1 MEKFPP
7 GATFGE
13 KNAMLEFT
21 QNGTDVLV
29 TGLTTGPVNVTM
41 HPQDYELIRE
51 TATTLWLK
59 PLNGAFDIK
68 PFTYDDVAVPATAD
82 IDALEVVLRGFF
94 NLGIARMT
102 LAELQALVAAE
113 SLGPLVGQHVLVT
126 DLFDEGGIFLV
137 TSPTTISVD
146 GEGLFLNCDF
156 ENVGDY
162 SDVEPLTGIAVVGLT
177 RQWQPALEAFTIV
190 YSNLLPPGG
199 NFAVGDT
206 VTDGLLWQGV
216 VVSDTGAQMEVY
228 SIAGD
233 QPDDTATLDNGAG
246 VTADIDL
253 VGARSILG
261 TISIWHDAA
270 THIYQH
276 YQCVDDTALDGT
288 INPAA
293 YTVLPRGAEDFGYV
307 QNACPIEYDFA
318 NQWLQRRHCQT
329 IDIFASFTIFGPLGY
344 DIIGSFPWGDP
355 THVSIRSLDGFWNTY
370 NSIATL
376 VSAITLGPQGL
387 MEGIFREGC
396 TVSGIVVGSNG
407 RMIPDVGAGATLS
420 DITVMQSVTWQHVI
434 APQSLIENMVVTVD
448 SFSVDP
454 IIVAN
459 NDMQGWR
466 VQYTSITDAQLVGG
480 IGAGIV
486 IAPDTATRFNR
497 CTIFLYLEAPFAAY
511 AGPDLLVTVGGV
523 TVAMP
528 LAGFMTN
535 IGSNKIEV
543 QCDFNVLGVPES
555 TNMVLTTVGG
565 LDYIGSPFT
574 TFNFLNVT
582 VSWT

>member
-1 MEKFPP
+1 MAFFPTNI
-7 GATFGE
+7 TFT
-13 KNAMLEFT
+13 ND
-21 QNGTDVLV
+21 GTETLV
-29 TGLTTGPVNVTM
+29 EATGLPNGISEMVLP
-41 HPQDYELIRE
+41 PDDYQPERKSVGNLDAI
-51 TATTLWLK
+51 WLR
-59 PLNGAFDIK
+59 PLNGAEDFGYILHSNVTS
-68 PFTYDDVAVPATAD
+68 PVTAD
-82 IDALEVVLRGFF
+82 TDELWEVLRGFF
-94 NLGIARMT
+94 SGGIARMT

-113 SLGPLVGQHVLVT
+113 SLGPLAGQHVLIT

-137 TSPTTISVD
+137 TSATTISVD
-146 GEGLFLNCDF
+146 GQGLFLDCDF
-156 ENVGDY
+156 NNVGDY

-177 RQWQPALEAFTIV
+177 RQWRPAIEAFTIV
-190 YSNLLPPGG
+190 YSNLAGG
-199 NFAVGDT
+199 SFAAGDT

-276 YQCVDDTALDGT
+276 YQCVDDTLLDGT

-293 YTVLPRGAEDFGYV
+293 YMVLPRGAEDFGYV
-307 QNACPIEYDFA
+307 QNACPIEYDFK
-318 NQWLQRRHCQT
+318 NEWLQRRHCQT
-329 IDIFASFTIFGPLGY
+329 IDIFASHALYGALGY
-344 DIIGSFPWGDP
+344 DLIGSFPWGDP

-370 NSIATL
+370 NSIPTS
-376 VSAITLGPQGL
+376 VGAIIMHPLGRFQCIL
-387 MEGIFREGC
+387 REGC
-396 TVSGIVVGSNG
+396 TAYGMEIGSNASV
-407 RMIPDVGAGATLS
+407 ISEVGAGATLS
-420 DITVMQSVTWQHVI
+420 LIEVKQDVSWQHDV
-434 APQSLIENMVVTVD
+434 APQAVVSRMVVTQGT
-448 SFSVDP
+448 FSATP
-454 IIVAN
+454 ITVAN

-466 VQYTSITDAQLVGG
+466 VQETSITDAQLVGG

-497 CTIFLYLEAPFAAY
+497 CTVFLYLEAPFAAY
-511 AGPDLLVTVGGV
+511 AGPDLLVTVGGI

-535 IGSNKIEV
+535 LGSNKIEV

-565 LDYIGSPFT
+565 ADYVGSPFT